1 MRVLQLIDSLAA
13 GGAERIAVNY
23 ANGLS
28 EQISFSALVATREE
42 GLLKEQLS
50 KKVCYL
56 FLNRKST
63 FDYRAILRLR
73 KFIKKNK
80 IAIVHAHGTSFFIAF
95 LLKITYPTVRI
106 YWHEH
111 FGARV
116 KETLWQNME
125 LFFCSRF
132 FAVVFV
138 VNPQLK
144 GWVKEKLFF
153 KNVFFIPNFAVM
165 DEIHIDK
172 TILEGDYGKR
182 IICLAN
188 LKKPKNHLAILI
200 AFNELQLRENGWS
213 LHFVGKIY
221 NDSYSEVITTY
232 ISQNNL
238 SESVFLLDVR
248 NDIATILFQA
258 TIGILAS
265 TEEGF
270 PVSLLEYGLAEL
282 VVLSTNV
289 GFCAELI
296 QENYN
301 GFLFD
306 PFIPM
311 DLQKQLERIINKS
324 DVECKQFGLNLR
336 KRITECYSKETVMEL
351 LLLKY
356 GIK

>member
-28 EQISFSALVATREE
+28 ERISFSALVATREE
-42 GLLKEQLS
+42 GLLKEQL
-50 KKVCYL
+50 KKEVAYL

-63 FDYRAILRLR
+63 LDYSAILRLR
-73 KFIKKNK
+73 SFIKKNK

-116 KETLWQNME
+116 KETLWKNME
-125 LFFCSRF
+125 LFLCSRF

-153 KNVFFIPNFAVM
+153 KNVFFIPNFAIM
-165 DEIHIDK
+165 DEIHADK
-172 TILEGDYGKR
+172 KILEGDYGKR
-182 IICLAN
+182 IVCLAN

-200 AFNELQLRENGWS
+200 AFEKLQLQEKGWS

-221 NDSYSEVITTY
+221 NDSYSEVITTF

-238 SESVFLLDVR
+238 SNSVFLLDVR
-248 NDIATILFQA
+248 NDISAILSQA

-265 TEEGF
+265 TAEGF

-289 GFCAELI
+289 GYCAELI
-296 QENYN
+296 QENYS
-301 GFLFD
+301 GYLFD
-306 PFIPM
+306 PLVPF
-311 DLQKQLERIINKS
+311 DLQRQLNSIINES
-324 DVECKQFGLNLR
+324 NVNRRQLGLNLR
-336 KRITECYSKETVMEL
+336 KKITECYSKESVIEL

-356 GIK
+356 TIK